1 MLSTMPIQILSTRQ
15 LTPKQLASLRAVVS
29 DADIVH
35 FWAKSGSEIE
45 QALTPATEVLF
56 TGRGDYSFANATG
69 LRWVQMENAGIDH
82 IHNTP
87 LWHTR
92 LPIASAN
99 GAHLPHL
106 PEYVLTMLLA
116 WAHRL
121 PELLHYQAQG
131 YWFPGK
137 EIHQLW
143 PRPVYGRT
151 LGIVGYGAIGREIAR
166 MAKAVGM
173 RILATRRPG
182 GSLRYDG
189 YSPAGLGDPEGLLPE
204 SWFTLEELPAL
215 LRQSD
220 YVVLG
225 VPLINRTHHLI
236 GATEL
241 AHMQPHALLINIGR
255 GKLIDQDAL
264 LVALQEKRIAGA
276 VLDVT
281 TPEPLPPDH
290 PLWRQENVI
299 VTPHLAGHIEHHFD
313 NVVDLFAENL
323 RRYLAGEPLLNLVE
337 RSLGY

>member
-1 MLSTMPIQILSTRQ
+1 MMTMHIVSARQ
-15 LTPKQLASLRAVVS
+15 LTPYQLERLRAIVP
-29 DADIVH
+29 DAAIVH
-35 FWAKSGSEIE
+35 FWARSGRDIE
-45 QALTPATEVLF
+45 QALTPEVEVLF
-56 TGRGDYSFANATG
+56 TGRGDFSFERATG

-82 IHNTP
+82 IHDTP
-87 LWHTR
+87 LWHTS

-121 PELLHYQAQG
+121 PELFAHQAQA
-131 YWFPGK
+131 YWYPNQR
-137 EIHQLW
+137 IHELW

-166 MAKAVGM
+166 MANALGM

-182 GSLRYDG
+182 GSLRYEG
-189 YSPAGLGDPEGLLPE
+189 YSPPGLGDPDGALPE
-204 SWFTLEELPAL
+204 AWFTLDELPAL
-215 LRQSD
+215 LNQSD

-225 VPLINRTHHLI
+225 VPLLPQTHHLI
-236 GATEL
+236 GAAEL

-255 GKLIDQDAL
+255 GRLIDQDAL
-264 LVALQEKRIAGA
+264 LVALQEKRIGGA

-281 TPEPLPPDH
+281 TPEPLPPEH

-299 VTPHLAGHIEHHFD
+299 ITPHLAGHIQHHFD

-323 RRYLAGEPLLNLVE
+323 RRYQAGEPLLNLVE
-337 RSLGY
+337 RTLGY

>member
-1 MLSTMPIQILSTRQ
+1 MTIHILSTRQ
-15 LTPKQLASLRAVVS
+15 LTPKQLASLYAS
-29 DADIVH
+29 APAAAIVH
-35 FWAKSGSEIE
+35 FWAKSGREIE

-56 TGRGDYSFANATG
+56 TGRGDYSFARATG

-82 IHNTP
+82 IHDTP
-87 LWHTR
+87 LWHTS

-121 PELLHYQAQG
+121 PELLNLQARA

-137 EIHQLW
+137 EIHELW
-143 PRPVYGRT
+143 PRPVHGRT
-151 LGIVGYGAIGREIAR
+151 LGMVGYGAIGREIAR

-182 GSLRYDG
+182 GSLRYEG
-189 YSPAGLGDPEGLLPE
+189 YSPPGLGDPDGVLPE
-204 SWFTLEELPAL
+204 AWFTLAELPAL

-225 VPLINRTHHLI
+225 VPLLSQTHHLI
-236 GATEL
+236 GAAEL
-241 AHMQPHALLINIGR
+241 AAMPPHALLINIGR
-255 GKLIDQDAL
+255 GRLIDQDAL
-264 LVALQEKRIAGA
+264 LEALQEKRIGGA

-299 VTPHLAGHIEHHFD
+299 ITPHLAGHIEHHFD

-337 RSLGY
+337 RALGY

>member
-1 MLSTMPIQILSTRQ
+1 MTLHILSSRQ
-15 LTPKQLASLRAVVS
+15 LTPYQLGRLQVTVP

-35 FWAKSGSEIE
+35 FWAQSGSEIE
-45 QALTPATEVLF
+45 QAMTPATEVLF
-56 TGRGDYSFANATG
+56 TGRGDYSFAHATG

-82 IHNTP
+82 IHDTP
-87 LWHTR
+87 LWHTA

-121 PELLHYQAQG
+121 PELLAYQGQG

-137 EIHQLW
+137 DIHQLW
-143 PRPVYGRT
+143 PRPVHGRT

-166 MAKAVGM
+166 MAKALGM
-173 RILATRRPG
+173 RIVATRRPG
-182 GSLRYDG
+182 GSLRYEG
-189 YSPAGLGDPEGLLPE
+189 YSPPGLGDPDGRLPDA
-204 SWFTLEELPAL
+204 WFTLEELPAL

-225 VPLINRTHHLI
+225 VPLFARTHHLI
-236 GATEL
+236 GAAEL

-264 LVALQEKRIAGA
+264 LAALQAKRIGGA

-290 PLWRQENVI
+290 PLWRQENVLI
-299 VTPHLAGHIEHHFD
+299 TPHLAGHIEHHFD

-337 RSLGY
+337 RALGY

>member
-1 MLSTMPIQILSTRQ
+1 MPIHILSTRE
-15 LTPKQLASLRAVVS
+15 LSPKQLASLRSIVP
-29 DADIVH
+29 DAEIVH

-45 QALTPATEVLF
+45 QALTPNIEVLF
-56 TGRGDYSFANATG
+56 TGRGDYAFANATG

-87 LWHTR
+87 LWDTT

-121 PELLHYQAQG
+121 PQLFDFQAKG
-131 YWFPGK
+131 YWFPNGRIQ
-137 EIHQLW
+137 ELW

-151 LGIVGYGAIGREIAR
+151 LGIVGYGAIGRDLAR
-166 MAKAVGM
+166 MAKAMGM

-189 YSPAGLGDPEGLLPE
+189 YSPAGLGDPDGSLPAA
-204 SWFTLEELPAL
+204 WFTLDELPVL
-215 LRQSD
+215 LQQSD

-225 VPLINRTHHLI
+225 VPLVANTRHLI
-236 GATEL
+236 GAAEL
-241 AHMQPHALLINIGR
+241 AQMQPHALLINIGR
-255 GKLIDQDAL
+255 GGLIDQDAL
-264 LVALQEKRIAGA
+264 LAALQAKQIGGA

-281 TPEPLPPDH
+281 TPEPLPVDH
-290 PLWRQENVI
+290 PLWHQENVLI
-299 VTPHLAGHIEHHFD
+299 TPHLAGHIEHHFD

-323 RRYLAGEPLLNLVE
+323 RRDIAGEPLLNLVA
-337 RSLGY
+337 RDLGY